1 MNLTDTNKVT
11 YTPGHSPNAT
21 DFMSRRG
28 LDSHGAFFLP
38 HLQSGKSVLDC
49 GCGPG
54 TITMDIALRAGPAEV
69 IGIDFASSQ
78 VDVAKASAAQRGIT
92 NVRFVSGDVYALP
105 FDSDLFDRVFS
116 HALMEHLANPLAAMR
131 ELYRVVKP
139 GGVVG
144 VCSPDWNGFL
154 LSPPTD
160 SLVQA
165 VRAYSDLQTQN
176 GGDPNV
182 GSKLGELL
190 GKAGFRDCRMEAR
203 YEIYPNR
210 EDIGNYLALQLE
222 HAGDSKSSA
231 TLRGWSTR
239 AGGMFAQSWVSCV
252 AAKPGG
258 ATNE

>member
-54 TITMDIALRAGPAEV
+54 TITMDIALRARPAEV

-78 VDVAKASAAQRGIT
+78 VDVAKASAAQRGIS

-139 GGVVG
+139 GGVAG
-144 VCSPDWNGFL
+144 VCSPDWKGFL
-154 LSPPTD
+154 IAPTTD

-165 VRAYSDLQTQN
+165 VRAYSNLQTQN

-190 GKAGFRDCRMEAR
+190 GKAGLGIVAWKRDTRFIQTVKTLATTLPCNSNMLAIRSHLQHFEVGARGQVECLRKAGCR
-203 YEIYPNR
+203 
-210 EDIGNYLALQLE
+210 ALQRSPTE
-222 HAGDSKSSA
+222 Q
-231 TLRGWSTR
+231 RR
-239 AGGMFAQSWVSCV
+239 
-252 AAKPGG
+252 
-258 ATNE
+258 E